1 MIDKSALVANLGAYY
16 REHRDQIHTD
26 MVFGLAD
33 HLTEQGIALMDGV
46 SDEVPLINLDT
57 EDVMQNGGDSHDWN
71 PTADAVVIK
80 NRTMKVRPAKVDLE
94 IDVEDFERQW
104 LTAMKTSQGRLSL
117 ANFPLYKFIFE
128 KLNERINDNIRK
140 SLWRSE
146 YDAAPVTPS
155 WATVHDGWVKK
166 LTEDVTATNIIP
178 VATGAIT
185 ANNVLS
191 KVEAVFDGWGVTY
204 QNEPGVCHLTPEVYR
219 WYTRLT
225 EAQAGRRMTF
235 DELSEGALYIRGS
248 KVKIVSNYDLVSIGG
263 IQPIVIT
270 KANNFVYA
278 TDSRAEANKMRF
290 QEDKRIINVLVDW
303 KLGVNY
309 YLCNSKN
316 SPIVTNDAF
325 A

>member
-26 MVFGLAD
+26 MVFGLSD

-46 SDEVPLINLDT
+46 SDEVPLINMDT
-57 EDVMQNGGDSHDWN
+57 EDVMQNGGNSHDWN

-104 LTAMKTSQGRLSL
+104 LTAMKTSKGRLTL
-117 ANFPLYKFIFE
+117 TNFPLYKFIFE
-128 KLNERINDNIRK
+128 KLIERINDNIRK

-146 YDAAPVTPS
+146 YLPAAVTKS
-155 WATVHDGWVKK
+155 WATVHDGWVKQ
-166 LTEDVTATNIIP
+166 LTDDVTAGDIVP
-178 VATGAIT
+178 VVTGAVAAGTIL
-185 ANNVLS
+185 AD
-191 KVEAVFDGWGVTY
+191 VEAVFDGWGATY
-204 QNEPGVCHLTPEVYR
+204 QNEPGICHLTPELYR

-225 EAQAGRRMTF
+225 EAQAGRSLGF
-235 DELSEGALYIRGS
+235 GELNNNALYIRGS
-248 KVKIVSNYDLVSIGG
+248 KVKIVSNPDLVPIGG
-263 IQPIVIT
+263 IQPIIIT

-278 TDSRAEANKMRF
+278 TDSRAEANQLRF

-309 YLCNSKN
+309 HLCNAKY

>member
-1 MIDKSALVANLGAYY
+1 
-16 REHRDQIHTD
+16 
-26 MVFGLAD
+26 
-33 HLTEQGIALMDGV
+33 
-46 SDEVPLINLDT
+46 
-57 EDVMQNGGDSHDWN
+57 
-71 PTADAVVIK
+71 
-80 NRTMKVRPAKVDLE
+80 
-94 IDVEDFERQW
+94 
-104 LTAMKTSQGRLSL
+104 
-117 ANFPLYKFIFE
+117 
-128 KLNERINDNIRK
+128 
-140 SLWRSE
+140 
-146 YDAAPVTPS
+146 
-155 WATVHDGWVKK
+155 
-166 LTEDVTATNIIP
+166 

-185 ANNVLS
+185 ANNVLA

-204 QNEPGVCHLTPEVYR
+204 QNEPGICHLTPEVYR

-263 IQPIVIT
+263 IQPIIIT
-270 KANNFVYA
+270 KSNNFVYA